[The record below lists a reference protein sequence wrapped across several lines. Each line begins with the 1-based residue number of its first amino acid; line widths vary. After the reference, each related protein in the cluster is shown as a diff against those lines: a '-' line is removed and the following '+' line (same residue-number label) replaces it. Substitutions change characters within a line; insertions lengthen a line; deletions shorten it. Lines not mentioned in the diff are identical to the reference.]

1 MNASTL
7 RKYPSGFISLKA
19 QETNGFKEDYV
30 LHQQGVGFNDA
41 IFETIALN
49 IIKKKKQPPSRYLP
63 IIGALVALLGHAII
77 FYVILTKVDSPEL
90 VQKTA
95 TPITV
100 SIIAP
105 PAPEPSPEPEI
116 VPIIKPEKSAKKTVI
131 KPKKV
136 VKKIVPVED
145 ATQPLIEATTEPVLE
160 SLPEEEMAVPVVEQ
174 KAAPE
179 PVKATKVEEIIEQ
192 PKFGVAYLNNPA
204 PNYPRLSR
212 RIGEEG
218 RVLLKVLVSE
228 QGAAK
233 AVEID
238 KSSGF
243 ARLDQSAVDAVK
255 RWKFVP
261 ARKGTQALSA
271 YVLVPINFSLD
282 GN

>member
-7 RKYPSGFISLKA
+7 RKYPSGFLSLKA

-49 IIKKKKQPPSRYLP
+49 IFKKKKQPSSRYLS
-63 IIGALVALLGHAII
+63 IIGVLVALLGHAII
-77 FYVILTKVDSPEL
+77 FYVILTKDDSPEF
-90 VQKTA
+90 VQRTA

-105 PAPEPSPEPEI
+105 PAPEPSPQPEI
-116 VPIIKPEKSAKKTVI
+116 VPIIKPVKPVKKTVI

-145 ATQPLIEATTEPVLE
+145 ATQPLIEATTEPVIE
-160 SLPEEEMAVPVVEQ
+160 SLTEEEMAVPVVEQ

-179 PVKATKVEEIIEQ
+179 PLKATKVEEIIEQ

-228 QGAAK
+228 QGAAN

-271 YVLVPINFSLD
+271 YVLVPINFLLD